1 MNNVKK
7 ITAEVALEDFKKIM
21 MFNLVNKIQWFFKGD
36 YKSFWNAKDEFLKF
50 RELCKIYGRQTPQLT
65 HRVFNN
71 IERFDRCSLPVK
83 VVKAIFHDI
92 PNYDELISKYLV
104 TKHGTLSVTDKDGS
118 KRLLRY
124 GNIYR
129 PESIE
134 ELAEILG
141 KGSEHNLLRHQNL
154 KGNFYT
160 KRQKHIIIKYLV
172 KKDDKSGEES
182 SSGSVKVPVRAMKY
196 VDEYSCP
203 DLPVNKRAS
212 QVEQDNDD
220 ADFET
225 LATKSIHV
233 QDDKKEEVKEEKTPD
248 KMTSEELQAVVD
260 DLIEDL

>member
-21 MFNLVNKIQWFFKGD
+21 MFNLVNKIQWFFGGD
-36 YKSFWNAKDEFLKF
+36 YKSFWKAKDEFLRF
-50 RELCKIYGRQTPQLT
+50 RELCQTYGRQTPQLT
-65 HRVFNN
+65 HKVYNN
-71 IERFDRCSLPVK
+71 IERFDRCSLPAN

-92 PNYDELISKYLV
+92 PNYDKLISKYLV
-104 TKHGTLSVTDKDGS
+104 TKHGTLSVTGKDGS

-160 KRQKHIIIKYLV
+160 KRQKHIILKYLTD
-172 KKDDKSGEES
+172 KKEKGEEETCTS
-182 SSGSVKVPVRAMKY
+182 TTVKIPVRVMKY
-196 VDEYSCP
+196 ADEYSCP

-225 LATKSIHV
+225 LASKSILVHDV
-233 QDDKKEEVKEEKTPD
+233 IQEDVRKVEEEPD
-248 KMTSEELQAVVD
+248 PDNISEE
-260 DLIEDL
+260 DLTSLLADL

>member
-7 ITAEVALEDFKKIM
+7 ITAEVASEDFKKIM
-21 MFNLVNKIQWFFKGD
+21 MFNLVNKIQYFFGGD
-36 YKSFWNAKDEFLKF
+36 YKSFWKAKDEFLKF
-50 RELCKIYGRQTPQLT
+50 RELCQTYGRQTPQLT
-65 HRVFNN
+65 HKVYNN
-71 IERFDRCSLPVK
+71 IERFDRCSLPAN

-104 TKHGTLSVTDKDGS
+104 TKHGTLSVTGKDGS
-118 KRLLRY
+118 KRFLRY

-160 KRQKHIIIKYLV
+160 KRQKHIILKYLID
-172 KKDDKSGEES
+172 KKENGEETCTS
-182 SSGSVKVPVRAMKY
+182 TTVKIPVRAMKY
-196 VDEYSCP
+196 ADEYSCP

-248 KMTSEELQAVVD
+248 EMTSEELQAIAD
-260 DLIEDL
+260 DLIKDL